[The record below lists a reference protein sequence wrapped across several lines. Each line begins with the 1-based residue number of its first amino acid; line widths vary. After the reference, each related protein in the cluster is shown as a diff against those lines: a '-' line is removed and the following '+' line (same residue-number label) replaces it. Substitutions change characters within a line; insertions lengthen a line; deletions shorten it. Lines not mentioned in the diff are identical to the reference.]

1 MKSFSQVSI
10 KDLET
15 MFGVNIVKGSFV
27 PSNSSVLVPFWLQ
40 YIIDTRRASLATMR
54 SEKSISEAL
63 IAPILMA
70 VEDNHK
76 DKITLFSGENLRA
89 DISKGLNG
97 EIDFLMVHQHEALEL
112 TEPVINIT
120 EAKLNQALEK
130 SLAQA
135 GSQMIGARVFNA
147 NNGVPIQTIHG
158 AVTNGKNWIFM
169 KLDGDTLFIDTEKDY
184 STANLPEILGI
195 FQVIIDSY
203 N

>member
-1 MKSFSQVSI
+1 MAYRDFKIS
-10 KDLET
+10 DLEKN
-15 MFGVNIVKGSFV
+15 FGIKTKQTAFLPTKIIPVE
-27 PSNSSVLVPFWLQ
+27 PSSWLLQ
-40 YIIDTRRASLATMR
+40 TLEIKRKAKPNTTEKAVSESIID
-54 SEKSISEAL
+54 
-63 IAPILMA
+63 PILTEVTVRNA
-70 VEDNHK
+70 

-89 DISKGLNG
+89 DIGKGLNG

-147 NNGVPIQTIHG
+147 NHGVPIQTIHG

-203 N
+203 S

>member
-1 MKSFSQVSI
+1 MAYRDFKIS
-10 KDLET
+10 DLEKN
-15 MFGVNIVKGSFV
+15 FGIQSKRTSFLPLKINPV
-27 PSNSSVLVPFWLQ
+27 ESSIWLSKTLELSRKIKPKTTIKAVSES
-40 YIIDTRRASLATMR
+40 IID
-54 SEKSISEAL
+54 
-63 IAPILMA
+63 PILTEVTVRNA
-70 VEDNHK
+70 

-97 EIDFLMVHQHEALEL
+97 EIDFLMVRQHEALEL

-147 NNGVPIQTIHG
+147 NHGVPIQTIHG

-195 FQVIIDSY
+195 FQIIIDSY

>member
-1 MKSFSQVSI
+1 MENQTKKLQGQVAIVTGASSGIGAGVAKALAEAGAIVVINYATSPEKAEAVLNEVKAKGGDGFTI
-10 KDLET
+10 K
-15 MFGVNIVKGSFV
+15 
-27 PSNSSVLVPFWLQ
+27 
-40 YIIDTRRASLATMR
+40 
-54 SEKSISEAL
+54 
-63 IAPILMA
+63 
-70 VEDNHK
+70 
-76 DKITLFSGENLRA
+76 A
-89 DISKGLNG
+89 DVSKGLNG
-97 EIDFLMVHQHEALEL
+97 EIDFMMVHKREALEL

-120 EAKLNQALEK
+120 EAKLNQAIEK

-147 NNGVPIQTIHG
+147 NNDNPIQTIHG

-169 KLDGDTLFIDTEKDY
+169 KLEGDNLYIDTEKDY

>member
-1 MKSFSQVSI
+1 MAYRDFKIS
-10 KDLET
+10 DLEKR
-15 MFGVNIVKGSFV
+15 FGIKTQQISFLPTHIQPV
-27 PSNSSVLVPFWLQ
+27 EPSAWLLQ
-40 YIIDTRRASLATMR
+40 TLEIKRKAKPNTTEKAVSESIID
-54 SEKSISEAL
+54 
-63 IAPILMA
+63 PILTE
-70 VEDNHK
+70 VTVKNS
-76 DKITLFSGENLRA
+76 DKITLFSGENLKA

-97 EIDFLMVHQHEALEL
+97 EIDFMMVYQHEALEL
-112 TEPVINIT
+112 TDPVINIT

-147 NNGVPIQTIHG
+147 NNGNLIQTIHG

-169 KLDGDTLFIDTEKDY
+169 KLEGDNLYIDTEKDY

-195 FQVIIDSY
+195 FQIIIDSY